1 MGLVR
6 AVATEVTHE
15 QGVSDSRCRSAGPLR
30 HFGDQRVPIGCR
42 REDVPP
48 VQPLAIQLG
57 ASGRIS
63 AGRPLGHASA
73 EHGSGVSVCGGSLVV
88 HVIILVIYFGWS
100 CYSVNLPIEPKSR
113 DGKTAP
119 ASTAAKSTEKSSAST
134 TNTSNGIHKPAAPKV
149 EPKVVSPPAKSTSV
163 VAAVAPKVEPETPT
177 KKSTTVSPKKSA
189 SKTAAPPA
197 TGKSS
202 IASFFARPAAG
213 AKVATAVAIAE
224 KPKPK
229 PIDVA
234 KDEPMDTSDTNNDS
248 PPTSVAKANASKPP
262 KSATEKRS
270 PNTADLAASRKRSLA
285 DLVDSDDGDED
296 GVAITPSPAP
306 VSKRK
311 RTAAVSEK
319 KRAAGG
325 KKSPAASTSSDA
337 EEIPG
342 TPQAEPVKKA
352 TSAGASVGRG
362 SRVRQIVDS
371 SDEEPET
378 LVETK
383 KAVKRKAK
391 RTVTRTFE
399 DEDGYISEYILK
411 FRAKRNL
418 GCICFINKLT

>member
-63 AGRPLGHASA
+63 AGRPLGHAST
-73 EHGSGVSVCGGSLVV
+73 EHGSGVSVCGGILVV
-88 HVIILVIYFGWS
+88 HVIILVIYFG

-113 DGKTAP
+113 DGKNAP
-119 ASTAAKSTEKSSAST
+119 ASAAAKPTDKSSAST
-134 TNTSNGIHKPAAPKV
+134 TNTTSNGIHKPAAPKV

-202 IASFFARPAAG
+202 IASFFARPAVG
-213 AKVATAVAIAE
+213 AKVATAVAAAD

-248 PPTSVAKANASKPP
+248 PPTSVAKANASKSP
-262 KSATEKRS
+262 KSSTEKRS

-378 LVETK
+378 LVEAK

-411 FRAKRNL
+411 F
-418 GCICFINKLT
+418 INKLT